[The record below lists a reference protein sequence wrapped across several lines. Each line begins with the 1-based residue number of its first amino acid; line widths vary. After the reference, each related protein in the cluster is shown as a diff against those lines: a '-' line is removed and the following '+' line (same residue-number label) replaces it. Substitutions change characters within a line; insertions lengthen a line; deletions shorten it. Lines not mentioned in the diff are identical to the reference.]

1 MLHMLKLS
9 KCVEALEKV
18 WIYAIRVSVKSHTQ
32 FSALILTFTHKTSFD
47 NLTENQ
53 SIIDLDGSDK
63 IVATTK
69 VSIPQGDGP
78 IEATS
83 TIEAVPNSALY
94 TQFNRI
100 DATEQQYD
108 NVKKDEKKIPEPF
121 ITPQRRSMK
130 LQEEYPMPSA
140 PTLQEMSNNPKLLL
154 NLQGRQH
161 EFSSRTVLRSESC
174 SYCLKK

>member
-1 MLHMLKLS
+1 MVFS
-9 KCVEALEKV
+9 LENT
-18 WIYAIRVSVKSHTQ
+18 SV
-32 FSALILTFTHKTSFD
+32 L
-47 NLTENQ
+47 EV
-53 SIIDLDGSDK
+53 DGSDK

-83 TIEAVPNSALY
+83 TIEAVPTPSLY

-100 DATEQQYD
+100 DAEKPYD
-108 NVKKDEKKIPEPF
+108 CADKVDKK
-121 ITPQRRSMK
+121 TPDSATTTPLRRSMK

-140 PTLQEMSNNPKLLL
+140 PPLQEVTNNPKLLL

-174 SYCLKK
+174 AYCLKKYERNIFFIIEQWID

>member
-1 MLHMLKLS
+1 MSHVLMESQRVAVHA
-9 KCVEALEKV
+9 VA
-18 WIYAIRVSVKSHTQ
+18 WICAIKVSVSIH
-32 FSALILTFTHKTSFD
+32 IIG
-47 NLTENQ
+47 LTEQIPIENFRFFVLAENT

-78 IEATS
+78 IQATS
-83 TIEAVPNSALY
+83 TIETVPSQLY
-94 TQFNRI
+94 PRI
-100 DATEQQYD
+100 DVAEQPYEQ
-108 NVKKDEKKIPEPF
+108 VAKKSTPDPMV
-121 ITPQRRSMK
+121 TPQRRSMK

-140 PTLQEMSNNPKLLL
+140 PPLQEVTNNPKLLL

-174 SYCLKK
+174 AHCLKK

>member
-1 MLHMLKLS
+1 M
-9 KCVEALEKV
+9 
-18 WIYAIRVSVKSHTQ
+18 
-32 FSALILTFTHKTSFD
+32 
-47 NLTENQ
+47 
-53 SIIDLDGSDK
+53 
-63 IVATTK
+63 ATTK

-83 TIEAVPNSALY
+83 TIEAVPSPALY

-100 DATEQQYD
+100 DAAEKPYD
-108 NVKKDEKKIPEPF
+108 RADRDDRKVPDSATT
-121 ITPQRRSMK
+121 TPLRRSMR

-140 PTLQEMSNNPKLLL
+140 PPLQEISNNPKLLL

-174 SYCLKK
+174 AYCLKKYDLPHSLCRQTYWIN

>member
-1 MLHMLKLS
+1 M
-9 KCVEALEKV
+9 V
-18 WIYAIRVSVKSHTQ
+18 
-32 FSALILTFTHKTSFD
+32 
-47 NLTENQ
+47 ENQ

-100 DATEQQYD
+100 DCAERPYD
-108 NVKKDEKKIPEPF
+108 NVKKDVKKTPEPF
-121 ITPQRRSMK
+121 TTPQRRSMK
-130 LQEEYPMPSA
+130 LQEDYPMPSA
-140 PTLQEMSNNPKLLL
+140 PPLQEVTNNPKLLL

-174 SYCLKK
+174 AYCLKK